1 MLSRCWWDLAG
12 IPALF
17 RRTAH
22 IFGQAASFLIM
33 IFRTV
38 RSSFASCWRSVSW
51 LTRSCMAASLRLF
64 ERLHGCCAAAAQTS
78 NQPMKPTQHFVVS
91 FTLMHTPILKV
102 LGGLSL
108 SRWMRLRLLLSAFV
122 VTMIKNS
129 VLAVTVEAV
138 TEYVVCENV

>member
-22 IFGQAASFLIM
+22 IYGQAPSFLIM

-108 SRWMRLRLLLSAFV
+108 SRSVCIAVFV
-122 VTMIKNS
+122 CFFVLPVS
-129 VLAVTVEAV
+129 VASFASVAGE
-138 TEYVVCENV
+138 VVRAY